1 MMDEITKTE
10 GERFLRS
17 NKEKIFFTS
26 EGLATEF
33 GAGTKL
39 HVEFE
44 GMAEL
49 VIGTI
54 TGFVSKTNT
63 KYWVKVHFPLD
74 DSEDDINLFAKSESW
89 VRLKQPYPT

>member
-1 MMDEITKTE
+1 MMHEITKAD
-10 GERFLRS
+10 GEHVLRF
-17 NKEKIFFTS
+17 NKEKIFYTL

-39 HVEFE
+39 HVEFK

-54 TGFVSKTNT
+54 TSFVSKTNT
-63 KYWVKVHFPLD
+63 KYWVKVNFPVD
-74 DSEDDINLFAKSESW
+74 DSEEDINLFAKSESW
-89 VRLKQPYPT
+89 VRPKQPYPT